1 MSKKTFRNK
10 EQILLDNQLKANK
23 KLSVMQALE
32 TAVLLMEQ
40 AGETEEDIMKYVHLI
55 HLGLI
60 RDGALTPEYIQMA
73 HEARRAKELNEE
85 PSIIIDTPTGRV

>member
-1 MSKKTFRNK
+1 MENTMSTKK
-10 EQILLDNQLKANK
+10 EQRLKAMGIDPNPPR

-40 AGETEEDIMKYVHLI
+40 AGETEEDIIKYVHLI

-60 RDGALTPEYIQMA
+60 RDGALTQEYLQLAAQAQQM
-73 HEARRAKELNEE
+73 RRTV
-85 PSIIIDTPTGRV
+85 DTPPQ